1 MFPLTTPF
9 PTVNDVAFFTLVM
22 GRMAGIFAAIPIF
35 GGRRVPTPIKALLVF
50 AMTMVCFPI
59 IKGKMP
65 QFPTD
70 MLSLGFLMVQEV
82 LVGVSL
88 GLLSL
93 IIFAAVEF
101 AGQIA
106 SVQIGLTIVTEFDP
120 SQGGQLSIM
129 SIILEMLATL
139 LFLSLG
145 MHHIFIGALVQSYDV
160 LPLGAWHMSGGLLQF
175 IVTTIGEVFVLAV
188 RLAAPVMVTLLAT
201 SVMLGIMARSFPQM
215 NVFFVSMPLN
225 IGIGFIILGLSL
237 PLFLHTVQGHFG
249 MLDEQLKTMMKLMG
263 KG

>member
-9 PTVNDVAFFTLVM
+9 PTANDVAFFTLVM

-35 GGRRVPTPIKALLVF
+35 GGRRVPNPIKALLVF

-65 QFPTD
+65 QLPTD
-70 MLSLGFLMVQEV
+70 ALSLGFLMVQEV
-82 LVGVSL
+82 LIGVSL

-101 AGQIA
+101 AGQIV

-145 MHHIFIGALVQSYDV
+145 MHHIFIGALVQSYDEDV
-160 LPLGAWHMSGGLLQF
+160 E
-175 IVTTIGEVFVLAV
+175 IGRAHV
-188 RLAAPVMVTLLAT
+188 
-201 SVMLGIMARSFPQM
+201 
-215 NVFFVSMPLN
+215 
-225 IGIGFIILGLSL
+225 
-237 PLFLHTVQGHFG
+237 
-249 MLDEQLKTMMKLMG
+249 
-263 KG
+263 